1 MNDRTSGQST
11 ARDHRV
17 AGVHRVVLAGGGS
30 AGHTSPLIATAEQLR
45 ILEPGITLTAIGTS
59 RGLETTTVPAAG
71 LPLELIPPVP
81 MPRKPGADLAK
92 LPFRLGASISAAAAI
107 LRKTDA
113 DVLLGFGGYVS
124 TPAYLAA
131 RRLGIPIVI
140 HEQNALPGLANRL
153 AARFTRHVATSFPDT
168 PLPHARWIGLPLRSA
183 ITELADADDQT
194 RQRLKSEGRS
204 ALGLDPDMPTL
215 LVTGGSQGALRI
227 NRAVVDARAGLL
239 ASGIQILH
247 VLGGRNITDAD
258 VAITDPQTE
267 ARYLPVGFVERM
279 ELAYAAADLV
289 LSRAGASS
297 TLEQALLG
305 LPSLLVPY
313 AVGNGEQAR
322 NATSVV
328 KAGGAKLLD
337 DATLTGD
344 ILATEVPAILD
355 DPAVRTAMS
364 QAARSVASADAASA
378 LARLTLEVAASKQK
392 TSGEQ
397 R

>member
-1 MNDRTSGQST
+1 MSSHTSEP
-11 ARDHRV
+11 AHPRDHRV

-45 ILEPGITLTAIGTS
+45 LLEPGITLTAIGTA

-107 LRKTDA
+107 LRKADA

-153 AARFTRHVATSFPDT
+153 AARFTPHVATSFPDT
-168 PLPHARWIGLPLRSA
+168 PLPHAHWIGLPLRTA
-183 ITELADADDQT
+183 ITDLAGADEPT
-194 RQRLKSEGRS
+194 RQRLKAEGRT
-204 ALGLDPDMPTL
+204 ALGLDPDMPTM

-227 NRAVVDARAGLL
+227 NRAVAEARTGLL
-239 ASGIQILH
+239 AAGIQILH
-247 VLGGRNITDAD
+247 VLGGKNITDAD
-258 VAITDPQTE
+258 VPVTDPQTE
-267 ARYLPVGFVERM
+267 ARYLPIGFVERM

-322 NATSVV
+322 NATAVV

-337 DATLTGD
+337 DASLTGD
-344 ILATEVPAILD
+344 LLVTEVPAILD
-355 DPAVRTAMS
+355 DAAVRSAMS

-378 LARLTLEVAASKQK
+378 LARLTLEVADTKK
-392 TSGEQ
+392 KSGK
-397 R
+397 RV